1 MPSYWK
7 IRSGA
12 ERQTKVIKGDDFDQG
27 KIFEVGAANEV
38 RTPLGVGGNSTRRK
52 KVRREFIAVASRK
65 SQGNTGENREFV
77 NNGAPKNQFRR
88 TYSNDQEL
96 VGTGIWMDLDT
107 FRGFLRK
114 EASFRLSIL
123 GPDWSDA
130 VKGESRWRYKMY
142 KSWLDALYSTASGEG
157 VSKRRERSTLSMD
170 ESKYRGLKDKR
181 VTPRERRKQYR
192 EKK

>member
-1 MPSYWK
+1 M
-7 IRSGA
+7 
-12 ERQTKVIKGDDFDQG
+12 
-27 KIFEVGAANEV
+27 
-38 RTPLGVGGNSTRRK
+38 
-52 KVRREFIAVASRK
+52 
-65 SQGNTGENREFV
+65 